1 MKVSGT
7 PRRDSWR
14 VVREEDQTR
23 RTDDL
28 EPIANRLRGPL
39 VGRWHRLAIWSTAVV
54 LALVVGVGAWLV
66 YGTNVFDVRTVSVT
80 GAKTVDPAAVVSSSG
95 ISRGSALAHVDS
107 SAVRSRLLTALPA
120 LSTVSVTLSWPHTVS
135 IEVGERVAVAVVG
148 PGYREIDSTGVVFR
162 TVPSRPAGLPLL
174 SLKNPGPRDPAT
186 LAALTVSASLTPS
199 LRGQLV
205 QISAPTP
212 AAVTL
217 QLTGDRTVL
226 WGDASQSAQKAAVLA
241 VLLKQKGKKYDVSA
255 PSVVT
260 VR

>member
-1 MKVSGT
+1 MKPAGT
-7 PRRDSWR
+7 PRRESWR

-28 EPIANRLRGPL
+28 EPIVNRLRGPL

-54 LALVVGVGAWLV
+54 LALVLGVGAWLV
-66 YGTNVFDVRTVSVT
+66 YGTSVFDVRTISVT
-80 GAKTVDPAAVVSSSG
+80 GAKTLDPAAVISASG
-95 ISRGSALAHVDS
+95 ISRGSALVRVDS
-107 SAVRSRLLTALPA
+107 AAVRSRLLSGLPV
-120 LSTVSVTLSWPHTVS
+120 LSGVSVSLSWPHTVS
-135 IEVGERVAVAVVG
+135 IAVDERVAVAIVG
-148 PGYREIDSTGVVFR
+148 PGYREIDRTGVVFR
-162 TVPSRPAGLPLL
+162 TVSSRPAGLPLL
-174 SLKNPGPRDPAT
+174 SLKNPGPRDPST
-186 LAALTVSASLTPS
+186 LAALTVSAALSPA
-199 LRGQLV
+199 LRSQLV

-217 QLTGDRTVL
+217 QLTGGRTVV

-241 VLLKQKGKKYDVSA
+241 VLLRQKGKKYDVSA